1 VKTLAK
7 GASLTD
13 AEIEAGYSSRNPG
26 QSGFQALQQIR
37 GRVPDL
43 LEKHGLGEEIL
54 IEKHLKSQRATL
66 TNHAEKENKLQTRLL
81 EELPTSKTV
90 AEAATKAGYS
100 TKNPNQ
106 TGYQALKALRGRVPE
121 ILDRLGLDEESVIH
135 NHLLPKLTA
144 KQVHYFQR
152 DGEVTEI
159 RLSENLDIQ
168 MQAIHRIFQL
178 HGSYTPKDPKEA
190 AQYGVKIIKVDIPR
204 PADTFN
210 QFVDVI
216 PETALSCHGVKP
228 TNAPPANGKPP
239 GDRNGHD

>member
-1 VKTLAK
+1 MWRKKIKLNRKKVKTHPK
-7 GASLTD
+7 PQKNWRNNPPLT
-13 AEIEAGYSSRNPG
+13 
-26 QSGFQALQQIR
+26 L
-37 GRVPDL
+37 
-43 LEKHGLGEEIL
+43 
-54 IEKHLKSQRATL
+54 
-66 TNHAEKENKLQTRLL
+66 LQTRLL

-144 KQVHYFQR
+144 KQVHYFQK
-152 DGEVTEI
+152 DGEVTDI

-168 MQAIHRIFQL
+168 MLAIHRIFQL
-178 HGSYTPKDPKEA
+178 HGSYAPKDPKEA
-190 AQYGVKIIKVDIPR
+190 AQYGVKIIKIDIPR
-204 PADTFN
+204 PADSFN

-216 PETALSCHGVKP
+216 PETALSRPGVKP
-228 TNAPPANGKPP
+228 TNAAPANGKPVP
-239 GDRNGHD
+239 RQNVL